1 MLSETQNHKVEGFIL
16 AGGKSSRMG
25 KNKAFLNFG
34 KETFLEHA
42 ARALSPICNGR
53 VKIVLNPN
61 QSESDFHSL
70 NCVRDIFV
78 ERGALGGIHAAL
90 ANSKSEWT
98 AVLACDL
105 PLVTNETIN
114 GLYKFAQETPNDTAA
129 VVPRQANGR
138 FQPLCAFYRT
148 SLCFPQLE
156 KLLQINASSSVKDF
170 LKLIPTIYVKENQM
184 SGDNESVFFNVNTQ
198 AEYELLNRIKL

>member
-1 MLSETQNHKVEGFIL
+1 MPSETQNHKVEGFIL

-25 KNKAFLNFG
+25 KNKAFLSFG
-34 KETFLEHA
+34 AETFLEHA
-42 ARALSPICNGR
+42 VRVLSPICDGR

-61 QSESDFHSL
+61 QSESDFHFL

-78 ERGALGGIHAAL
+78 ERGALGGIHAAV

-105 PLVTNETIN
+105 PLVTSETIS
-114 GLYKFAQETPNDTAA
+114 GLYKFALEASNDIAA
-129 VVPRQANGR
+129 IVPRQADGR

-148 SLCFPQLE
+148 NLCLPQLE
-156 KLLQINASSSVKDF
+156 KLLQTETSSSVKDF
-170 LKLIPTIYVKENQM
+170 LELIPTIYVEENQM
-184 SGDNESVFFNVNTQ
+184 SGDKESVFFNVNTP
-198 AEYELLNRIKL
+198 AEYELLNQIK